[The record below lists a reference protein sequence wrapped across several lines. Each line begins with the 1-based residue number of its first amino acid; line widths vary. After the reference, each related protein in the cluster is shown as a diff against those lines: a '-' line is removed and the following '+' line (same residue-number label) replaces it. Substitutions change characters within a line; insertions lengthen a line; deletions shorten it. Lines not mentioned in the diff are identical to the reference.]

1 MKRFDFKNLLMFA
14 LLSFAVMMNQSCRDD
29 IEVIGS
35 EEIELEKPE
44 DNNDGSDDDPE
55 PEPEPEPNPGDEEL
69 KVIGYKGFYLLNE
82 GNMGSNKSTLDFFN
96 FETGKYIR
104 NIYAERNPEVP
115 KEMGDVGNDIAIYG
129 SKLYAV
135 INASNKV
142 EVMNA
147 ETTKRIGQVE
157 IPNCRYIKFHEGYAY
172 ITSYAGPIEINPN
185 YTQKGYVAKV
195 DTATLKIVDKCI
207 VGFQP
212 DELEI
217 LDGKIYVANSGG
229 YMGTGN
235 SAGYERTVSMIDI
248 KSFTEDKRIDVAIN
262 LHRIRADKQG
272 NLWVTSRGDYFS
284 KPAEIY
290 IIDKDLKVVTDTIP
304 IAASSMWMDDDL
316 LYVVSSAFSYITYE
330 YEVSYSIIDTNT
342 RKVITQNFITDG
354 TDKEIEKPYGI
365 MVNPKTKDIYVTDA
379 GNYVTSGVLYCFDKN
394 GKKKWDVLTG
404 DIPAHFTLLPIYGEK

>member
-1 MKRFDFKNLLMFA
+1 MTHFDIKNLLMIV
-14 LLSFAVMMNQSCRDD
+14 LLSLAVMMNQSCRDD
-29 IEVIGS
+29 IEIIGS
-35 EEIELEKPE
+35 EEIELEKPG
-44 DNNDGSDDDPE
+44 DNSESGDE
-55 PEPEPEPNPGDEEL
+55 PEPEPEPQPNPEDDEL
-69 KVIGYKGFYLLNE
+69 KIIGYKGFYLLNE

-147 ETTKRIGQVE
+147 ETTKRIGQVD

-172 ITSYAGPIEINPN
+172 ITSYAGPIEINPD
-185 YTQKGYVAKV
+185 YQQKGFVAKV
-195 DTATLKIVDKCI
+195 DTATLEIVDKCI

-229 YMGTGN
+229 YMGAGN
-235 SAGYERTVSMIDI
+235 SAGYERTVSVIDI
-248 KSFTEDKRIDVAIN
+248 ESFSEDNRIDVAIN

-272 NLWVTSRGDYFS
+272 NLWVTSRGDYFNEPS
-284 KPAEIY
+284 QIY
-290 IIDKDLKVVTDTIP
+290 IIDKDTKEVTDTIA
-304 IAASSMWMDDDL
+304 IAANSMWMDDDM
-316 LYVVSSAFSYITYE
+316 LYVVSSAFSYITFE
-330 YEVSYSIIDTNT
+330 YEVSYSVIDTNT
-342 RKVITQNFITDG
+342 RKVVKQNFITDG
-354 TDKEIEKPYGI
+354 TDNEIEMPYGI
-365 MVNPKTKDIYVTDA
+365 MVNPKSKDIYLTDA

-394 GKKKWDVLTG
+394 GKKKWDVRTG
-404 DIPAHFTLLPIYGEK
+404 DIPAHFALLPIYGKN